1 MGCGSFWGCNISS
14 VKGIAMELKH
24 VAIKNFKGV
33 RSVEFPT
40 NGAPN
45 ALRAVTA
52 LLGDNGSGKTS
63 VLQAIALT
71 LSLATRRTRNMA
83 SFSWHGFLP
92 ERVPSLG
99 PTFVE
104 LVVGFEPE
112 EVTLTS
118 ELFVAWQESL
128 PSDRRQTMSIVPP
141 SQHAEVTLRLE
152 QGRAH
157 SPQGFEAVNQF
168 LGRYYVKALKD
179 ARPELKDNFA
189 KLGDIFWFDQHR
201 NLGTL
206 MAENMARE
214 GRFVDGSW
222 QAYGPASDNGTHE
235 GWQSGVEQLREYL
248 VGWWGFHTTPGRR
261 GKDFIPLL
269 QASLETVFPGTRF
282 VGIMPRGGVTSPRA
296 NDFYFLI
303 DRDGRVYDLAEM
315 SSGEQAVFPVIYE
328 FVRLDIK
335 RSIVLIDELE
345 LHLHPP
351 EQQRLLA
358 ALPRIG
364 PDCQFLI
371 TTHSE
376 FLSSA
381 IPNEQE
387 VRLERGTRC
396 L

>member
-1 MGCGSFWGCNISS
+1 M
-14 VKGIAMELKH
+14 KLKH
-24 VAIKNFKGV
+24 VVIRNFKGV
-33 RSVEFPT
+33 REVEFST
-40 NGAPN
+40 ETSSHAPRS
-45 ALRAVTA
+45 LTA

-63 VLQAIALT
+63 ILQAIALT
-71 LSLATRRTRNMA
+71 LSMATRRTHDMT
-83 SFSWHGFLP
+83 SFNWHGFLP
-92 ERVPSLG
+92 ERVTSLG

-104 LVVGFEPE
+104 LEVALEPE

-118 ELFVAWQESL
+118 ELFLEWQESL
-128 PSDRRQTMSIVPP
+128 PSDRRQLKKIVPP
-141 SQHAEVTLRLE
+141 SQHTEVTLTFK
-152 QGRAH
+152 QGVLD

-168 LGRYYVKALKD
+168 LGRYYVKALMKT
-179 ARPELKDNFA
+179 RPKLKDSFA

-201 NLGTL
+201 NLGSL
-206 MAENMARE
+206 MAEDSTGRE
-214 GRFVDGSW
+214 GQIV
-222 QAYGPASDNGTHE
+222 E

-248 VGWWGFHTTPGRR
+248 VGWWGFHKTPKRH
-261 GKDFIPLL
+261 GKDYIPW
-269 QASLETVFPGTRF
+269 LEQLFGIVFPGTRF
-282 VGIMPRGGVTSPRA
+282 VGLRPRDGSTTPRA

-303 DRDGRVYDLAEM
+303 DRDDRVYDLAEM
-315 SSGEQAVFPVIYE
+315 SSGEQAVFPLVYE
-328 FVRLDIK
+328 FVRLDIR

-345 LHLHPP
+345 LHLHPA

-381 IPNEQE
+381 IPNDQE
-387 VRLERGTRC
+387 VRLDKGIRC

>member
-1 MGCGSFWGCNISS
+1 M
-14 VKGIAMELKH
+14 KLRH
-24 VAIKNFKGV
+24 VVIRNFKGV
-33 RSVEFPT
+33 RKVEFSTETASHTPR
-40 NGAPN
+40 P
-45 ALRAVTA
+45 LTA

-63 VLQAIALT
+63 ILQAIALT
-71 LSLATRRTRNMA
+71 LSMATRRTRDMS
-83 SFSWHGFLP
+83 SFNWHGFLP

-104 LVVGFEPE
+104 LEVAFEPE
-112 EVTLTS
+112 EVALTS
-118 ELFVAWQESL
+118 QLFRAWQESL
-128 PSDRRQTMSIVPP
+128 PSDRRQLMKLVPP
-141 SQHAEVTLRLE
+141 SEYTEVKLRFE
-152 QGRAH
+152 EGRVD

-179 ARPELKDNFA
+179 TRPDLRESFA

-201 NLGTL
+201 NLGSL
-206 MAENMARE
+206 MAENMVGESLSR
-214 GRFVDGSW
+214 
-222 QAYGPASDNGTHE
+222 E
-235 GWQSGVEQLREYL
+235 GWQAGVEQLREYL

-261 GKDFIPLL
+261 GKDFIPSL
-269 QASLETVFPGTRF
+269 QQLFGTVFSGTRF
-282 VGIMPRGGVTSPRA
+282 VGLMPRAGSTSPRA

-303 DRDGRVYDLAEM
+303 DRDDRVYDLAEM
-315 SSGEQAVFPVIYE
+315 SSGEQAVFPLVYE

-358 ALPRIG
+358 ALPKIG

-387 VRLERGTRC
+387 VRLDKGVRC

>member
-1 MGCGSFWGCNISS
+1 MR
-14 VKGIAMELKH
+14 LKH
-24 VAIKNFKGV
+24 VVIKNFKGV
-33 RSVEFPT
+33 RAVEFSTDTASRVPR
-40 NGAPN
+40 P
-45 ALRAVTA
+45 LTA
-52 LLGDNGSGKTS
+52 LLGDNGSGKTTI
-63 VLQAIALT
+63 LQAIALT
-71 LSLATRRTRNMA
+71 LSLATRRTRAMA
-83 SFSWHGFLP
+83 SFNWHGFLP

-104 LVVGFEPE
+104 LLVTFEPE
-112 EVTLTS
+112 EVALTS
-118 ELFVAWQESL
+118 DLFAAWQESL
-128 PSDRRQTMSIVPP
+128 PSDRRQTMRIVPP
-141 SQHAEVTLRLE
+141 SRHTEVILRFE
-152 QGRAH
+152 QGRVT

-168 LGRYYVKALKD
+168 LGRYYVRTLRD
-179 ARPELKDNFA
+179 TRPDLRDSFA

-201 NLGTL
+201 NLGSV
-206 MAENMARE
+206 MAEDAIPEPR
-214 GRFVDGSW
+214 GRDGWGS
-222 QAYGPASDNGTHE
+222 GASPMEDRVRE
-235 GWQSGVEQLREYL
+235 GWQAGIEQLREYL

-269 QASLETVFPGTRF
+269 QASLDTVFPGTEF
-282 VGIMPRGGVTSPRA
+282 VGIMPRGGVTTPRLD
-296 NDFYFLI
+296 DFYFLI
-303 DRDGRVYDLAEM
+303 DRDGRIYDLAEM
-315 SSGEQAVFPVIYE
+315 SSGEQAVFPLAYE

-335 RSIVLIDELE
+335 RSVVLIDELE

-364 PDCQFLI
+364 PDCQFFI

-387 VRLERGTRC
+387 VRLERGNRC

>member
-1 MGCGSFWGCNISS
+1 M
-14 VKGIAMELKH
+14 KLKH
-24 VAIKNFKGV
+24 VVIKNFKGV

-40 NGAPN
+40 DMSPD
-45 ALRAVTA
+45 ALRSLTA

-71 LSLATRRTRNMA
+71 LSMATRRTRDIA

-99 PTFVE
+99 QTFVE
-104 LVVGFEPE
+104 LVVAFDPE
-112 EVTLTS
+112 EIAHTNY
-118 ELFVAWQESL
+118 LFIAWQESL
-128 PSDRRQTMSIVPP
+128 SSDRRQTMRIVPP
-141 SQHAEVTLRLE
+141 SEHTEVTLRFE
-152 QGRAH
+152 EGRVN

-168 LGRYYVKALKD
+168 LGRYYIKALMHS
-179 ARPELKDNFA
+179 RPELKEGFA
-189 KLGDIFWFDQHR
+189 ELGDIFWFDQHR
-201 NLGTL
+201 NLGSL
-206 MAENMARE
+206 MAGDLASE
-214 GRFVDGSW
+214 GRFHEEW
-222 QAYGPASDNGTHE
+222 RASDMAGEGRMHE
-235 GWQSGVEQLREYL
+235 GWHAGVEQLREYL

-269 QASLETVFPGTRF
+269 QASFETVFPGTRF
-282 VGIMPRGGVTSPRA
+282 VGIMPRGGVTTPRA

-303 DRDGRVYDLAEM
+303 DRDDRIYDLAEM
-315 SSGEQAVFPVIYE
+315 SSGEQAVFPLVYE

-335 RSIVLIDELE
+335 RSVVLIDELE

-358 ALPRIG
+358 ALPKIG

-387 VRLERGTRC
+387 VRLDKGIRC

>member
-1 MGCGSFWGCNISS
+1 M
-14 VKGIAMELKH
+14 KLKH
-24 VAIKNFKGV
+24 VVIRNFKGL
-33 RSVEFPT
+33 RAIEFPT
-40 NGAPN
+40 DAAPH
-45 ALRAVTA
+45 ALRSLTA
-52 LLGDNGSGKTS
+52 LLGDNGSGKTT

-71 LSLATRRTRNMA
+71 LSLATRRTRDMA
-83 SFSWHGFLP
+83 SFRWHGFLP

-104 LVVGFEPE
+104 LEVAFESE
-112 EVTLTS
+112 EVALTS
-118 ELFVAWQESL
+118 ELFHQWQESL
-128 PSDRRQTMSIVPP
+128 PSDRRQTMRIVPP
-141 SQHAEVTLRLE
+141 AQHPEVTLRFE
-152 QGRAH
+152 QGRVT

-168 LGRYYVKALKD
+168 LGRYYVKVLRAT
-179 ARPELKDNFA
+179 RPEVKESFA

-201 NLGTL
+201 NLGAL
-206 MAENMARE
+206 MAEEMRSE
-214 GRFVDGSW
+214 GRFVDGYW
-222 QAYGPASDNGTHE
+222 QASGTGGDSGLHE
-235 GWQSGVEQLREYL
+235 GWHAGVEQLREYL
-248 VGWWGFHTTPGRR
+248 VGWWGFHTTPGRS
-261 GKDFIPLL
+261 GKDFVPLL
-269 QASLETVFPGTRF
+269 QTSFETVFPGTRF

-315 SSGEQAVFPVIYE
+315 SSGEQAVFPLVYE
-328 FVRLDIK
+328 FVRLDIR
-335 RSIVLIDELE
+335 RSVVLIDELE

-358 ALPRIG
+358 ALPKIG

-387 VRLERGTRC
+387 VRLDRGTRC

>member
-1 MGCGSFWGCNISS
+1 MKLNHA
-14 VKGIAMELKH
+14 V
-24 VAIKNFKGV
+24 IKNFKGI

-40 NGAPN
+40 DESPH
-45 ALRAVTA
+45 ALRGLTA
-52 LLGDNGSGKTS
+52 LLGDNGSGKTT

-71 LSLATRRTRNMA
+71 LSMATRRTHNMA
-83 SFSWHGFLP
+83 SFNWHGFLP

-104 LVVGFEPE
+104 LVVAFEQE
-112 EVTLTS
+112 EVSLTR
-118 ELFVAWQESL
+118 ELFLSWQDSL
-128 PSDRRQTMSIVPP
+128 PSERRQTMRIVPP
-141 SQHAEVTLRLE
+141 STRSEVTLRFE
-152 QGRAH
+152 EGRVT
-157 SPQGFEAVNQF
+157 SPEGLEAVNQF
-168 LGRYYVKALKD
+168 LGRYYVKALSNT
-179 ARPELKDNFA
+179 RPELKDSFA
-189 KLGDIFWFDQHR
+189 QLGDVFWFDQHR

-206 MAENMARE
+206 MADDMKGEE
-214 GRFVDGSW
+214 RF
-222 QAYGPASDNGTHE
+222 AGPGNSAVMNE
-235 GWQSGVEQLREYL
+235 GWQAGVEQLREYL

-269 QASLETVFPGTRF
+269 QTSFETVFPGIRF
-282 VGIMPRGGVTSPRA
+282 VGIMPRSGVTSPRA

-303 DRDGRVYDLAEM
+303 DRDDRVYDLAEM
-315 SSGEQAVFPVIYE
+315 SSGEQAVFPLVYE

-335 RSIVLIDELE
+335 RSVVLIDELE

-351 EQQRLLA
+351 EQQRLLS
-358 ALPRIG
+358 ALTRIG

-387 VRLERGTRC
+387 VRLDRGIRC

>member
-1 MGCGSFWGCNISS
+1 M
-14 VKGIAMELKH
+14 KLRH
-24 VAIKNFKGV
+24 VVIKNFKGV
-33 RSVEFPT
+33 REVEFSIE
-40 NGAPN
+40 NLSQAPRS
-45 ALRAVTA
+45 LTA

-63 VLQAIALT
+63 ILQAIALT
-71 LSLATRRTRNMA
+71 LSIATRRTYDAA
-83 SFSWHGFLP
+83 SFNWHGFLP

-104 LVVGFEPE
+104 LGVVFEPE
-112 EVTLTS
+112 EVALTR
-118 ELFVAWQESL
+118 ELFTAWQESL
-128 PSDRRQTMSIVPP
+128 PSDRRQLMKIVPP
-141 SQHAEVTLRLE
+141 SQHTEVTLQFER
-152 QGRAH
+152 GRVS
-157 SPQGFEAVNQF
+157 SPQGFEAYNQF

-179 ARPELKDNFA
+179 TRPELRDNFA
-189 KLGDIFWFDQHR
+189 KLGDVFWFDQHR
-201 NLGTL
+201 NLGSA
-206 MAENMARE
+206 MAEGVSGE
-214 GRFVDGSW
+214 GIVR
-222 QAYGPASDNGTHE
+222 E
-235 GWQSGVEQLREYL
+235 GWQAGVEQLRDFL
-248 VGWWGFHTTPGRR
+248 VGMWGFHTTPSHNG
-261 GKDFIPLL
+261 GKDYIPLL
-269 QASLETVFPGTRF
+269 EQSFSTVFPGTRF
-282 VGIMPRGGVTSPRA
+282 VGLMPRSGITTPRA

-303 DRDGRVYDLAEM
+303 DRDGRTYDLAEM
-315 SSGEQAVFPVIYE
+315 SSGEQAVFPLVYE

-358 ALPRIG
+358 ALPKIG

-387 VRLERGTRC
+387 VRLDRGVRC

>member
-1 MGCGSFWGCNISS
+1 MKLRQVLIR
-14 VKGIAMELKH
+14 
-24 VAIKNFKGV
+24 NFKGLREV
-33 RSVEFPT
+33 RFPT
-40 NGAPN
+40 DDCQN
-45 ALRAVTA
+45 ALRNLTA
-52 LLGDNGSGKTS
+52 LLGDNGSGKTT

-71 LSLATRRTRNMA
+71 LSMATRRTRDMA
-83 SFSWHGFLP
+83 SFRWHGFLP

-99 PTFVE
+99 QTFVE

-112 EVTLTS
+112 EVALTQ
-118 ELFVAWQESL
+118 ELFTAWRESL
-128 PSDRRQTMSIVPP
+128 PSERRQTMKIVPP
-141 SQHAEVTLRLE
+141 SEHLEVTLRFE
-152 QGRAH
+152 QGRVT

-168 LGRYYVKALKD
+168 LGRYYVKALMST
-179 ARPELKDNFA
+179 RPDLKDSFS

-206 MAENMARE
+206 MAEDRVSE
-214 GRFVDGSW
+214 GRYVDGSW
-222 QAYGPASDNGTHE
+222 QTYGTANGGDDNE
-235 GWQSGVEQLREYL
+235 GWQAGVEQLREYL
-248 VGWWGFHTTPGRR
+248 VGWWGFHTTPGRV

-269 QASLETVFPGTRF
+269 QSAFETVFPGTRF
-282 VGIMPRGGVTSPRA
+282 IGIMPRGGISSPRA

-315 SSGEQAVFPVIYE
+315 SSGEQALFPLVYE

-351 EQQRLLA
+351 EQQRLLS
-358 ALPRIG
+358 ALPKIG

>member
-1 MGCGSFWGCNISS
+1 M
-14 VKGIAMELKH
+14 KLRH
-24 VAIKNFKGV
+24 VVIRNFKGV
-33 RSVEFPT
+33 RKVEFPT
-40 NGAPN
+40 ETASHTPRP
-45 ALRAVTA
+45 LTA

-63 VLQAIALT
+63 ILQAIALT
-71 LSLATRRTRNMA
+71 LSMATRRTRDVS
-83 SFSWHGFLP
+83 SFNWHGFLP
-92 ERVPSLG
+92 ERIPSLG

-104 LVVGFEPE
+104 LEVAFEPE
-112 EVTLTS
+112 EVALTS
-118 ELFVAWQESL
+118 QLFMAWQESL
-128 PSDRRQTMSIVPP
+128 PSDRRQLMKLVPP
-141 SQHAEVTLRLE
+141 SEHTEVKLRFE
-152 QGRAH
+152 EGRVD

-179 ARPELKDNFA
+179 TRPDLKESFA

-201 NLGTL
+201 NLGSL
-206 MAENMARE
+206 MAENMAGESLSR
-214 GRFVDGSW
+214 
-222 QAYGPASDNGTHE
+222 E
-235 GWQSGVEQLREYL
+235 GWQAGVEQLREYL

-261 GKDFIPLL
+261 GKDFIPSL
-269 QASLETVFPGTRF
+269 QQLFGTVFPGTRF
-282 VGIMPRGGVTSPRA
+282 VGLMPRAGSTIPRA

-303 DRDGRVYDLAEM
+303 DRDDRVYDLAEM
-315 SSGEQAVFPVIYE
+315 SSGEQAVFPLVYE

-358 ALPRIG
+358 ALPKIG

-387 VRLERGTRC
+387 VRLDKGVRC

>member
-1 MGCGSFWGCNISS
+1 M
-14 VKGIAMELKH
+14 KLKH
-24 VAIKNFKGV
+24 VLIENFKGV
-33 RSVEFPT
+33 RKVEFPT
-40 NGAPN
+40 DATPH
-45 ALRAVTA
+45 ALRSLTA
-52 LLGDNGSGKTS
+52 LLGDNGSGKTT

-71 LSLATRRTRNMA
+71 LSMATRRTRDMA

-104 LVVGFEPE
+104 LVVAFEPE
-112 EVTLTS
+112 EIALTS
-118 ELFVAWQESL
+118 KLFLAWEASL
-128 PSDRRQTMSIVPP
+128 PPERRQTMRIVPP
-141 SQHAEVTLRLE
+141 SQYTEVTLQFE
-152 QGRAH
+152 PGRPPT
-157 SPQGFEAVNQF
+157 SPQGFEAVCQF
-168 LGRYYVKALKD
+168 LGRWYIKQLKGT
-179 ARPELKDNFA
+179 RPELTESFA

-201 NLGTL
+201 NLGSL
-206 MAENMARE
+206 VAEDLAGE
-214 GRFVDGSW
+214 GLIR
-222 QAYGPASDNGTHE
+222 E
-235 GWQSGVEQLREYL
+235 GWQAGVEQLRVFL

-261 GKDFIPLL
+261 GRDYIPAL
-269 QASLETVFPGTRF
+269 QDSMGAVFPGTRF
-282 VGIMPRGGVTSPRA
+282 VGIMPRGGVTDPRPD
-296 NDFYFLI
+296 DFYFLI

-315 SSGEQAVFPVIYE
+315 SSGEQAVFPLVYE

-335 RSIVLIDELE
+335 RSVVLIDELE

-358 ALPRIG
+358 ALPKIG